1 MPPAFARLIG
11 PLKPLLRWGILG
23 AVFLFLGKTLYD
35 RAADVA
41 ELTFTGE
48 TWGWLAAS
56 LGVTSLA
63 HLWSGWVWSWILRE
77 FGQPAPFFPVMQ
89 VYLQTNIAKYLPG
102 NVWHFYGRIRAAH
115 RWGMSWAGAAATVVL
130 EPLLM
135 AAAALLLGTIA
146 APQSNWWIQGAIA
159 AAVLIGVHPKFLNP
173 ILKKLGRSKLK
184 SSPTDADTNPGE
196 VPTQLTTAGMKRYP
210 TLPFL
215 GEGGFLLW
223 RGAGFLCVVAAFDDA
238 ALVHWPQLLS
248 GFGLAWLV
256 GLVVPGAPGGVG
268 VFEATALGLLGRL
281 VAPGALLAGVAC
293 YRLVSVVAE
302 AGLAA
307 IAYIPVKSPKSP
319 MG

>member
-1 MPPAFARLIG
+1 MPPVITRAIARF
-11 PLKPLLRWGILG
+11 KPLLRWVILG
-23 AVFLFLGKTLYD
+23 AVVVFLGKTLGD
-35 RAADVA
+35 RATDVA
-41 ELTFTGE
+41 DLTFTRA
-48 TWGWLAAS
+48 TWGWLAVS
-56 LGVTSLA
+56 LGVTSVA
-63 HLWSGWVWSWILRE
+63 HLWSGWVWRWILRE
-77 FGQPAPFFPVMQ
+77 FGQPAPLIPVMR

-115 RWGMSWAGAAATVVL
+115 QWGMPWAGAAATVIL

-135 AAAALLLGTIA
+135 AAAALVLGTVA
-146 APQSNWWIQGAIA
+146 APQSQWWLQGAIA
-159 AAVLIGVHPKFLNP
+159 IAVLIGVHPKFLNP

-184 SSPTDADTNPGE
+184 SPSTETTNPAE
-196 VPTQLTTAGMKRYP
+196 IPTQLTTAGLKRYP

-223 RGAGFLCVVAAFDDA
+223 RGAGFLCVVAAFDNS

-268 VFEATALGLLGRL
+268 VFEATALGLLGNL
-281 VAPGALLAGVAC
+281 IAPGALLAGVAC
-293 YRLVSVVAE
+293 YRLVSVIAE

-307 IAYIPVKSPKSP
+307 IAYIPVRNPIS
-319 MG
+319 